1 MRTPAVSLILKQVE
15 ALFEGQTGSPL
26 APALRT
32 HLENL
37 LGDAV
42 TGSVGV
48 SREERFRPHE
58 VTVLLTDLRGFTSIS
73 EQHDGPTLLD
83 MLNRYLIRMTEI
95 AVSHGGT
102 IDKFMGD
109 AVMVLFGAPISHG
122 DDAFRAVHCAVDMQR
137 ALLEMNRENRE
148 RKLPELNMGIGINTG
163 PVIAGLLGSDLHAE
177 YTVIGDEV
185 NLASRIEAYSLRGQ
199 VLISE
204 STRRL
209 LQDRVDLSE
218 PMPVYVKGKRD
229 QVHLYEVLGI
239 PALDK
244 PVPRQEVRKSPRV
257 ATRMPFEYERIRN
270 KAVLP
275 GVLHGTILDIGYSGV
290 LAETAD
296 PVEAHADLKMH
307 MHFARGGSG
316 NTDVY
321 ARVVRTFQREGRA
334 MACIEFTSVT
344 AQANE
349 NIRRFVQ
356 MLLQGGGDR

>member
-1 MRTPAVSLILKQVE
+1 MRTPAVSLILKQVQG
-15 ALFEGQTGSPL
+15 LFEGQTGSPM
-26 APALRT
+26 APAVRT
-32 HLENL
+32 QLENL
-37 LGDAV
+37 LGDAI
-42 TGSVGV
+42 TGAVGV
-48 SREERFRPHE
+48 SRDERFRPHD

-109 AVMVLFGAPISHG
+109 AVMVLFGAPVSHG

-137 ALLEMNRENRE
+137 ALLEMNREHRE

-163 PVIAGLLGSDLHAE
+163 AVIAGLLGSDLHAE

-209 LQDRVDLSE
+209 VEGRVEMGE

-229 QVHLYEVLGI
+229 QVHLHEVLGI
-239 PALDK
+239 PSLGK

-257 ATRMPFEYERIRN
+257 ETRMPFEYERVEH
-270 KAVLP
+270 KAVVP
-275 GVLHGTILDIGYSGV
+275 GMFRGTILDIGYHGA
-290 LAETAD
+290 LAEMAG
-296 PVEAHADLKMH
+296 PLPAHAELKLH
-307 MHFARGGSG
+307 LHFAKGGTG
-316 NTDVY
+316 DTDVY
-321 ARVVRTFQREGRA
+321 ARVVRSFEREGRA
-334 MACIEFTSVT
+334 LSCLEFTSISV
-344 AQANE
+344 QGGE
-349 NIRRFVQ
+349 NIRHFVQ

>member
-1 MRTPAVSLILKQVE
+1 
-15 ALFEGQTGSPL
+15 
-26 APALRT
+26 
-32 HLENL
+32 
-37 LGDAV
+37 
-42 TGSVGV
+42 
-48 SREERFRPHE
+48 
-58 VTVLLTDLRGFTSIS
+58 
-73 EQHDGPTLLD
+73 
-83 MLNRYLIRMTEI
+83 
-95 AVSHGGT
+95 
-102 IDKFMGD
+102 
-109 AVMVLFGAPISHG
+109 
-122 DDAFRAVHCAVDMQR
+122 
-137 ALLEMNRENRE
+137 
-148 RKLPELNMGIGINTG
+148 MGIGINTG
-163 PVIAGLLGSDLHAE
+163 TVIAGLLGSDLHAE

-199 VLISE
+199 VLISD
-204 STRRL
+204 STRRAL
-209 LQDRVDLSE
+209 HDRVDLSE

-257 ATRMPFEYERIRN
+257 ETRMPFEYERIRN
-270 KAVLP
+270 KSVLP
-275 GVLHGTILDIGYSGV
+275 GVFHGTILDIGYNGV

-296 PVEAHADLKMH
+296 PLEAHADLKMH

-316 NTDVY
+316 DTDVY

-344 AQANE
+344 TQANE

>member
-15 ALFEGQTGSPL
+15 ALFEGQTGAPL
-26 APALRT
+26 APAMRT

-42 TGSVGV
+42 TGAVGV
-48 SREERFRPHE
+48 SRGERFRPHD
-58 VTVLLTDLRGFTSIS
+58 VTVLLSDLRGFTSMS
-73 EQHDGPTLLD
+73 ERHDGPTLLD
-83 MLNRYLIRMTEI
+83 MLNRYLVRMTEI
-95 AVSHGGT
+95 AVSHGGV

-109 AVMVLFGAPISHG
+109 AVMVLFGAPVSHG

-148 RKLPELNMGIGINTG
+148 RGLPELNMGIGINTG
-163 PVIAGLLGSDLHAE
+163 PVIAGLLGCDLHAE

-185 NLASRIEAYSLRGQ
+185 NLTSRIEAYSLRGQ
-199 VLISE
+199 VLISD

-209 LQDRVDLSE
+209 VQDRVELSE
-218 PMPVYVKGKRD
+218 AMPVYVKGKRD

-239 PALDK
+239 PSLEK

-257 ATRMPFEYERIRN
+257 ETRMPFEYERVVG
-270 KAVLP
+270 KVVEPVKHA
-275 GVLHGTILDIGYSGV
+275 GTVLDIGYNGV
-290 LAETAD
+290 LAEMAH
-296 PVEAHADLKMH
+296 PVPAHTDLKLH
-307 MHFARGGSG
+307 LHVARGGSG
-316 NTDVY
+316 DTDVY
-321 ARVVRTFQREGRA
+321 ARVVRIFEREGRPL
-334 MACIEFTSVT
+334 ACIEFTSVPPQG
-344 AQANE
+344 AE

>member
-26 APALRT
+26 APAMRT

-37 LGDAV
+37 LGDAI

-48 SREERFRPHE
+48 SRGERFRPHD

-148 RKLPELNMGIGINTG
+148 HGLPELNMGIGINTG
-163 PVIAGLLGSDLHAE
+163 TVIAGLLGSDLHAE

-199 VLISE
+199 VLISD
-204 STRRL
+204 STRRAL
-209 LQDRVDLSE
+209 HDRVDLSE

-257 ATRMPFEYERIRN
+257 ETRMPFEYERIRN
-270 KAVLP
+270 KSVLP
-275 GVLHGTILDIGYSGV
+275 GVFHGTILDIGYNGV
-290 LAETAD
+290 LAETVD
-296 PVEAHADLKMH
+296 PLDAHADLKMH

-316 NTDVY
+316 DTDVY

-344 AQANE
+344 TQANE